1 MYTDDE
7 ELISLFKRLGIGI
20 VVLIIFSAVMI
31 ILLINRFSPHS
42 SKVVEAVNNKES
54 LYVLID
60 NNDCRNCD
68 GIRKILKEEN
78 ISYYE
83 INIEKD
89 GHYKEF
95 LESISATENEVVVPT
110 LMYIKEGQLDS
121 TIVEIKDEEILKTFI
136 TNTSSN

>member
-20 VVLIIFSAVMI
+20 VILIIFSAIMI
-31 ILLINRFSPHS
+31 ILFVNRFSPHS

-60 NNDCRNCD
+60 DNSCNTCER
-68 GIRKILKEEN
+68 IKEILKEAKV
-78 ISYYE
+78 SYYE
-83 INIEKD
+83 INTEKD

-95 LESISATENEVVVPT
+95 LAAISATENEIVVPT
-110 LMYIKEGQLDS
+110 LMYIREGQLDS
-121 TIVEIKDEEILKTFI
+121 TIVEIKDEEILKAFL
-136 TNTSSN
+136 TNTNN

>member
-95 LESISATENEVVVPT
+95 
-110 LMYIKEGQLDS
+110 
-121 TIVEIKDEEILKTFI
+121 
-136 TNTSSN
+136 

>member
-20 VVLIIFSAVMI
+20 VVLIIFSVVMI

-42 SKVVEAVNNKES
+42 SKVVEAVNNKET

-60 NNDCRNCD
+60 NNKCKTCD
-68 GIRKILKEEN
+68 RIKEVLKEEN